1 MNGEHLSE
9 NRVKIILD
17 VDGKGGVRLLQDT
30 QTGVR
35 AVGVEAKQATGHIRQ
50 MNTINRNAIVMFK
63 QLSAALAAYK
73 VVDWANQAIDAYE
86 GWEVALTDMG
96 RVTDQ
101 SFEQIQE
108 SMRGVDPVLGHS
120 TELVQGYYNVISAG
134 VQEPVRAQ
142 YFLVNASKAAKSAHV
157 DQAKTVEG
165 TTKMLTGFAGELENS
180 AEALDLLFTIEREG
194 QTTFAQLVPIIG
206 DISAISREAK
216 VSATEMGGALA
227 LLTQTSGST
236 SEAATKY
243 KAILMGLYKPQE
255 KMAKLI
261 SQIGYASGQAMVQ
274 ELGLANTLQA
284 VKEHAEQ
291 TNIPLGKLF
300 ESSEALVGIAALS
313 ANNFETF
320 R

>member
-9 NRVKIILD
+9 HRVKIILD

-50 MNTINRNAIVMFK
+50 MNTVNRNAIVMFK

-120 TELVQGYYNVISAG
+120 TELVQGYYPN
-134 VQEPVRAQ
+134 
-142 YFLVNASKAAKSAHV
+142 
-157 DQAKTVEG
+157 
-165 TTKMLTGFAGELENS
+165 
-180 AEALDLLFTIEREG
+180 
-194 QTTFAQLVPIIG
+194 
-206 DISAISREAK
+206 
-216 VSATEMGGALA
+216 
-227 LLTQTSGST
+227 
-236 SEAATKY
+236 
-243 KAILMGLYKPQE
+243 
-255 KMAKLI
+255 
-261 SQIGYASGQAMVQ
+261 
-274 ELGLANTLQA
+274 
-284 VKEHAEQ
+284 
-291 TNIPLGKLF
+291 
-300 ESSEALVGIAALS
+300 
-313 ANNFETF
+313 
-320 R
+320 